1 MWDRTARLTLLV
13 VLWALAAYSYATD
26 RKRLWI

>member
-13 VLWALAAYSYATD
+13 VLWALALYSHVCD